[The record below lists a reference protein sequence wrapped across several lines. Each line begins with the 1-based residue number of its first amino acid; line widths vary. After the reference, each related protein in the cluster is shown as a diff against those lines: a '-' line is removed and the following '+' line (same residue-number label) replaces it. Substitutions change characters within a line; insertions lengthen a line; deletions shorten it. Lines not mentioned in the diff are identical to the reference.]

1 MELTPLFFEA
11 AVEAAVLLEAIES
24 PFFFFFSEAAE
35 SADVCFEPEEIILE
49 LELEAGVVDA
59 GLVLFTSDVE
69 AESTVLFELDV
80 ESAGFFLS

>member
-1 MELTPLFFEA
+1 M
-11 AVEAAVLLEAIES
+11 
-24 PFFFFFSEAAE
+24 
-35 SADVCFEPEEIILE
+35 E

-80 ESAGFFLS
+80 ESAGFFFELDEEGRFDDDVKVVFFGNTGFHGRFLTSLKRSGR